1 MPKELILLREEVPAL
16 QLAYNGLAPDPDLFY
31 KQTGKESAWQSLLPS
46 GTGRNNYVWFYQTEI
61 DVSGWGVK
69 GETFYP
75 TGYNVQKGL
84 RCRGFVGGY
93 LTDDVLI
100 TQVPFDVENYVRTA
114 VASDNILDMT
124 LPALLNR
131 RGETTLT
138 EPLIDYEDVLGGIK
152 TMFSGSTTLSD
163 DIQVPVLETDYS
175 SLEPT
180 ASDRLY
186 LTRIIRFQNAPTPFD
201 VGVMVIPACRAILAG
216 MTSTEGKLQYI
227 MRLKNSFKLTQTDVG
242 LI

>member
-1 MPKELILLREEVPAL
+1 MVKKELILLREEIPAL
-16 QLAYNGLAPDPDLFY
+16 QLTYNNAETPKYNLSS
-31 KQTGKESAWQSLLPS
+31 KQNAWQSMGS
-46 GTGRNNYVWFYQTEI
+46 GGTGSSDNFVWFYQSEI

-75 TGYNVQKGL
+75 TGFNVQKGL

-100 TQVPFDVENYVRTA
+100 TQVPFDVVNYVSSA
-114 VASDNILDMT
+114 IASDNNLDMT

-131 RGETTLT
+131 REATTLT
-138 EPLIDYEDVLGGIK
+138 KPIIDYEDVLGGKK

-186 LTRIIRFQNAPTPFD
+186 VTRIIRFQNAPTPHT
-201 VGVMVIPACRAILAG
+201 VGVMVIPACRTILAG
-216 MTSTEGKLQYI
+216 MTGNEGKLQYI